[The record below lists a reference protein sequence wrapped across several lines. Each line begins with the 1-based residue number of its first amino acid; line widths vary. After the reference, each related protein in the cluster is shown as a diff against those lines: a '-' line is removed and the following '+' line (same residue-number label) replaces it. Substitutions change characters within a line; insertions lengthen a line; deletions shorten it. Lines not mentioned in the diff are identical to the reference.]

1 MKKRHSLHCLLT
13 LVLMLCLGTM
23 GAQAQKYAPGV
34 LYHLVSA
41 VKGQA
46 VGFDKQGN
54 ISLEK
59 LNADAP
65 NQHFTVTDLSGSWR
79 FINPFVNKALRTEG
93 NTLEMGENN
102 GSDEAQLWKVVADGK
117 FLNLIPTNRPN
128 MAAAVHGNKLVLIK
142 KDKAAGN
149 KAAQFSIEQAAH
161 SGFDADLTYR
171 IRSAQQPDLVL
182 GNGDSGEN
190 NAHIV
195 AEKADKMNRGQYW
208 NVKMIDLN
216 RRVIGSSCA
225 WQQVGAD

>member
-1 MKKRHSLHCLLT
+1 
-13 LVLMLCLGTM
+13 MLCLGTM

-93 NTLEMGENN
+93 NALEMGENN

-142 KDKAAGN
+142 KTRL
-149 KAAQFSIEQAAH
+149 QATKLHNLAL
-161 SGFDADLTYR
+161 SKLLTQ
-171 IRSAQQPDLVL
+171 ALMPT
-182 GNGDSGEN
+182 
-190 NAHIV
+190 
-195 AEKADKMNRGQYW
+195 
-208 NVKMIDLN
+208 
-216 RRVIGSSCA
+216 
-225 WQQVGAD
+225 